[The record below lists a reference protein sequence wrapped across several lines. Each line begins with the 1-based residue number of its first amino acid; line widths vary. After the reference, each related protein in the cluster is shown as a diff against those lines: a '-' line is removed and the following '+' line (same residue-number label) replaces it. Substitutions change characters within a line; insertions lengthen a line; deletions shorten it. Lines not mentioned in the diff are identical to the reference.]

1 MGTVYV
7 FFADGFEEM
16 EAFAAVDILR
26 RAEVKVSMISVT
38 PDEIVKGA
46 HVVSVL
52 CDQNIVNADF
62 YDAEMLVLPGGLP
75 GAQTLNDC
83 EDLQRLLKKQVA
95 DNKNVAAI
103 CAAPMVLG
111 NLGLLKGKKATCY
124 PGFDKYLEG
133 AEYTGTMVEKDGNI
147 ITGKG
152 PGAAVE
158 FALALVEHLC
168 GKEKVKEL
176 KNAMCLTR

>member
-26 RAEVKVSMISVT
+26 RAGVQVQMVT
-38 PDEIVKGA
+38 VTENEIVKGA
-46 HVVSVL
+46 HGVSVL
-52 CDQNIVNADF
+52 CDKNIVNCDF
-62 YDAEMLVLPGGLP
+62 FDAEMLVLPGGLP
-75 GAQTLNDC
+75 GATTLNEC
-83 EDLQRLLKKQVA
+83 EDLRKLLVRFAQEG
-95 DNKNVAAI
+95 KNIAAI

-133 AEYTGTMVEKDGNI
+133 AEYTGALVEKDGNI

-152 PGAAVE
+152 PGACLK
-158 FALALVEHLC
+158 FGLALVEHLC

-176 KNAMCLTR
+176 EEAMCLR

>member
-16 EAFAAVDILR
+16 EAFAAVDVLR
-26 RAEVKVSMISVT
+26 RAGVKVQMVT
-38 PDEIVKGA
+38 VTEDEIVRGA
-46 HVVSVL
+46 HGVPVL
-52 CDQNIVNADF
+52 CDKNFDNCDF
-62 YDAEMLVLPGGLP
+62 FDAEMLVLPGGLP
-75 GAQTLNDC
+75 GATTLAEHEGLCNLLTRFAG
-83 EDLQRLLKKQVA
+83 ED
-95 DNKNVAAI
+95 KNIAAI
-103 CAAPMVLG
+103 CAAPMVFG
-111 NLGLLKGKKATCY
+111 KLGLLKGKKATCY

-152 PGAAVE
+152 PGACLK

-176 KNAMCLTR
+176 EEAMCLR

>member
-16 EAFAAVDILR
+16 EAFAAVDILK
-26 RAEVKVSMISVT
+26 RAGVPVQMVT
-38 PDEIVKGA
+38 VTDDEIVRGA
-46 HVVSVL
+46 HGVPVL
-52 CDQNIVNADF
+52 CDKNFENCDF
-62 YDAEMLVLPGGLP
+62 FDAVMLVLPGGLP
-75 GAQTLNDC
+75 GATTLAEHEGLGKLLVRFAA
-83 EDLQRLLKKQVA
+83 ED
-95 DNKNVAAI
+95 KNLAAI

-111 NLGLLKGKKATCY
+111 KLELLKGKKATCY

-133 AEYTGTMVEKDGNI
+133 AEYTGAMVEKDGNI

-152 PGAAVE
+152 PGACMK

-168 GKEKVKEL
+168 GKEKVQDLEE
-176 KNAMCLTR
+176 AMCLR

>member
-26 RAEVKVSMISVT
+26 RAGVQVQMVT
-38 PDEIVKGA
+38 VTENEIVKGA
-46 HVVSVL
+46 HGVPVL
-52 CDQNIVNADF
+52 CDKNIVNCDF
-62 YDAEMLVLPGGLP
+62 FDAEMLVLPGGLP
-75 GAQTLNDC
+75 GATTLNEC
-83 EDLQRLLKKQVA
+83 EDLRKLLVRFAQEG
-95 DNKNVAAI
+95 KNIAAI

-124 PGFDKYLEG
+124 PGFDKFLKG
-133 AEYTGTMVEKDGNI
+133 AEYTGALVEKDGNF

-152 PGAAVE
+152 PAAALP
-158 FALALVEHLC
+158 FALAVAEHLL
-168 GKEKVKEL
+168 GREKVKEL
-176 KNAMCLTR
+176 KHALCCEK

>member
-16 EAFAAVDILR
+16 EAFATVDILR
-26 RAEVKVSMISVT
+26 RAGVKVQMVT
-38 PDEIVKGA
+38 VTEDEIVKGA
-46 HVVSVL
+46 HGVPVL
-52 CDQNIVNADF
+52 CDMNIVNCDF
-62 YDAEMLVLPGGLP
+62 FDAAMLVLPGGLP
-75 GAQTLNDC
+75 
-83 EDLQRLLKKQVA
+83 
-95 DNKNVAAI
+95 
-103 CAAPMVLG
+103 LG
-111 NLGLLKGKKATCY
+111 GLGLLKGKKATCY

-133 AEYTGTMVEKDGNI
+133 AEYTGAMVEKDGNI

-152 PGAAVE
+152 PGACMK

-176 KNAMCLTR
+176 EEAMCLR